1 MPFLLP
7 NPIPQRHLQILEV
20 PKETELEETCEIMGQ
35 TPDWLPGIE
44 LRADGFAAGF
54 YRK

>member
-1 MPFLLP
+1 M
-7 NPIPQRHLQILEV
+7 
-20 PKETELEETCEIMGQ
+20 ELEEACEIMGR